1 MNIKNKIFF
10 KSSEKMNEIPDNTI
24 DLIVTSPPYN
34 IKINYGNK
42 WNKRKIVSSKSIKYE
57 DNLNEENYLKMIK
70 KVSLECKRVLK
81 KNGTVFFNLKNRLI
95 DDEIRPPFWII
106 EFFKGLYLKNIIIWN
121 FDWGGSTSRRFSSR
135 YEYIFFFSKDK
146 KKWTFNL
153 DDIAI
158 PSVNYRPDRYKTQFK
173 NPSDVWKIPLVSG
186 NSIERTGH
194 PAQYPEKLIERIILA
209 TTNKKDLVL
218 DPFMGSGTTAIVA
231 KK

>member
-81 KNGTVFFNLKNRLI
+81 DIHG
-95 DDEIRPPFWII
+95 
-106 EFFKGLYLKNIIIWN
+106 
-121 FDWGGSTSRRFSSR
+121 FS
-135 YEYIFFFSKDK
+135 E
-146 KKWTFNL
+146 
-153 DDIAI
+153 
-158 PSVNYRPDRYKTQFK
+158 P
-173 NPSDVWKIPLVSG
+173 
-186 NSIERTGH
+186 
-194 PAQYPEKLIERIILA
+194 
-209 TTNKKDLVL
+209 
-218 DPFMGSGTTAIVA
+218 
-231 KK
+231 